1 MFCSNSDLY
10 FQALR
15 WLSLEETNILLRLF
29 RNLDCHCFF
38 AQTLHRQTHA
48 PTRPEVAVEG
58 KGKRSALGKAQAVP
72 K

>member
-38 AQTLHRQTHA
+38 AQTLHKQRHH
-48 PTRPEVAVEG
+48 VAVEG
-58 KGKRSALGKAQAVP
+58 KRKRSALGKA
-72 K
+72 